1 MRKLTKASLSELA
14 KSKEIISFLEQK
26 SYVGG
31 GSGTRHDPYSIEEY
45 NSLVDNSNWNGGW
58 VLKDQDSN
66 PIYVG
71 GTQADTEES
80 YNGGTDFSGGTK
92 YNGGTDGNGDVA
104 YDGKTRYDGGTNGD
118 VPYDGKTKYDGGT
131 KYDGKTKYDGGTFE
145 NRDNPH
151 GLDEVVAIGHRPSN
165 PNPALGYDSMSIHYN
180 YTGSTHSTPSY
191 DSNNYASGETYVTNA
206 GGGGGGH
213 TSGSNSSSGGRPKAN
228 TGPKL
233 SNDRF
238 YAMEKYVD
246 PYLFDLIKKEWEK
259 GNVRVNTNPE
269 HNNVPAYY
277 DTVANKFFIN
287 KASYYIPNNYVI
299 AHEYTHYLQDKKKI
313 LPPDAKERNFNREMQ
328 ADVVAAIFG
337 YRFSRDF
344 EQFRWMSTETKEEI
358 MKELNIVTD
367 QETKKEDIYVT
378 QELWS
383 KLHNKNFILKL
394 QREWR
399 TYYKARPNTPKT
411 YLEGEQKN
419 WDYQWSYF
427 FEKLDI
433 KQENLEQKQNN
444 G

>member
-14 KSKEIISFLEQK
+14 ESKEIISFREQK

-45 NSLVDNSNWNGGW
+45 NSLIDNRNWNGGW

-71 GTQADTEES
+71 GTQANTEES
-80 YNGGTDFSGGTK
+80 DNGGTDFSGGTK

-118 VPYDGKTKYDGGT
+118 IP
-131 KYDGKTKYDGGTFE
+131 YDGKTKYDGGTFE

-165 PNPALGYDSMSIHYN
+165 PNPALGYDSMSIYYN
-180 YTGSTHSTPSY
+180 YTGSTHSIPSY
-191 DSNNYASGETYVTNA
+191 YSNYASGETYVTNA
-206 GGGGGGH
+206 GGGGGH
-213 TSGSNSSSGGRPKAN
+213 TSGSNSSSGGGPKAN

-246 PYLFDLIKKEWEK
+246 PYLFNLIKKEWEK
-259 GNVRVNTNPE
+259 GNVRVNTNPKY
-269 HNNVPAYY
+269 NNPAYY

-287 KASYYIPNNYVI
+287 KDPNFIPNNYVI
-299 AHEYTHYLQDKKKI
+299 AHEYTHYLQDKKGM
-313 LPPDAKERNFNREMQ
+313 LPANAEKGNFNREMQ

-337 YRFSRDF
+337 YRYSSDF
-344 EQFRWMSTETKEEI
+344 NQIPWMSTDTKEEI
-358 MKELNIVTD
+358 MAGLDIVTD
-367 QETKKEDIYVT
+367 QKTNKKDIVVT
-378 QELWS
+378 QELCA

-399 TYYKARPNTPKT
+399 TYYEARPNTPKT

-419 WDYQWSYF
+419 WDYKWDYF
-427 FEKLDI
+427 FKELDI
-433 KQENLEQKQNN
+433 KQENLEQNQNN